1 MRGLIGAVWLLALAL
16 GASEAAAQDKKEP
29 PKFDAKKL
37 VGKWEPVDS
46 KIPVTIEF
54 TDKGKLIL
62 SVEFGGK
69 SDKVEGD
76 YKLSDDKL
84 DLVLRAEGKEQKE
97 TLTLSKLTDEELVAK
112 DSRGK
117 EETLKRQKPK
127 K

>member
-1 MRGLIGAVWLLALAL
+1 MRGLMGAVWVLALAL
-16 GASEAAAQDKKEP
+16 GASEAVAQDKKEP

-37 VGKWEPVDS
+37 VGKWEPIDA
-46 KIPVTIEF
+46 KIPVTVEF

-76 YKLSDDKL
+76 YKLTDDKL
-84 DLVLRAEGKEQKE
+84 ELVLWAEGKEQKE

-112 DSRGK
+112 DSKGK
-117 EETLKRQKPK
+117 EETLKRQKTK